1 MGDALWLQVTAV
13 SVAAAVGLVGLR
25 RVLAGQPDLR
35 IRQLIVLG
43 LGAKLAG
50 SFARYSFMA
59 DLYDGRGDFN
69 RYFDRGRELAVL
81 IRSGSL
87 PDEARETG
95 TPFMEFLVGVVYAAV
110 PNRLSVGFAVFAIL
124 SFVGALYF
132 LLAFQLAIPDGNHRL
147 YAGLVFFLP
156 TMVFWPS
163 SIGKEA
169 WLVFTLGVAAYGAAR
184 VLRSARY
191 GYLIAA
197 VGMTGVFL
205 VRPHMG
211 ALIALSF
218 AGAFVLRFRDPD
230 VSTNAIAWILG
241 LLIVALGAGYAASN
255 FGDELPR
262 DESVEGT
269 ATDQVFA
276 ETTRRTSQG
285 GSAFDS
291 RPVRN
296 PVDFLHAAVTVPFRP
311 FPTEAHNRQAQVASL
326 EGVLFL
332 ALIALSLPRLANV
345 PRLILRRPF
354 IAMAAAY
361 CVGFIVAF
369 SNVGNFGILT
379 RQRAQLLPFIII
391 LLCLPRKGSE
401 RQLSDLQEQEDAVVY
416 SGVVPSS
423 QPPVLVLVRP
433 AGEIDAGFVEAP
445 EASGDAAQIAVTDD
459 S

>member
-1 MGDALWLQVTAV
+1 MLG
-13 SVAAAVGLVGLR
+13 AAVVMGVATLSRVVSRQHDPIVGR
-25 RVLAGQPDLR
+25 F
-35 IRQLIVLG
+35 IVLG
-43 LGAKLAG
+43 LFAKLAG
-50 SFARYSFMA
+50 SVARYTFMA

-69 RYFDRGRELAVL
+69 RYFSRGREIAGV

-95 TPFMEFLVGVVYAAV
+95 TPFMDFIAGVVYAVV
-110 PNRLSVGFAVFAIL
+110 PNRLWIGFAVFAIL
-124 SFVGALYF
+124 SFIGALFF

-147 YAGLVFFLP
+147 YAGLIFFLP

-169 WLVFTLGVAAYGAAR
+169 WLVFTLGIATYGAAR
-184 VLRSARY
+184 VLRRAPF
-191 GYLIAA
+191 GYLVAA

-218 AGAFVLRFRDPD
+218 TGAFVLRFRDPD
-230 VSTNAIAWILG
+230 VSTNPIAWIIG
-241 LLIVALGAGYAASN
+241 LLIISVGAGYAASN

-291 RPVRN
+291 RPVRG

-311 FPTEAHNRQAQVASL
+311 FPLEAHNRQAQLTSL
-326 EGVLFL
+326 EGLLFL
-332 ALIALSLPRLANV
+332 ALIALSLPRLANL
-345 PRLILRRPF
+345 PRLLLRRPF
-354 IAMAAAY
+354 VAMAAAY
-361 CVGFIVAF
+361 SVGFIIAF

-391 LLCLPRKGSE
+391 LLCLPRKGAE
-401 RQLSDLQEQEDAVVY
+401 RQLADLDQVQNTVRY

-423 QPPVLVLVRP
+423 GPPVLVYAPRRQQTEGDRRP
-433 AGEIDAGFVEAP
+433 LAP
-445 EASGDAAQIAVTDD
+445 LGDGPQAAVSED